1 MDLIRGMLPYFLD
14 LRFVLL
20 CFAGAV
26 AGLFVGAIPG
36 LSVTMAT
43 ALLVSL
49 TYTWSA
55 EDAMAAIMGVYV
67 VGVFSGAV
75 SAILVNIPGAPS
87 SVVTALDGYPLARR
101 GEARKA
107 LQYAAV
113 YSFIGS
119 VFGLLV
125 LGLLARPVTALAL
138 QFRPMDYFLLAL
150 FGLTAVG
157 SLSGKSFSRG
167 LVSALLG
174 VFLSLIGM
182 DGVVGTPRLTFG
194 IPALRAGIPVVPAL
208 VGLFGFAEVLALA
221 SGGEGESAYSG
232 LSRERVPLRT
242 LLGHWKESLLCCA
255 VGTLVGALPG
265 AGTPVA
271 SFLAYGTARRIVKK
285 PSRPFGEGAV
295 EGIVAS
301 ESANNA
307 CIGGALIPM
316 LTLGVPGDAVTAIIL
331 SVFTVHGLRP
341 GPTFL
346 TSDPSGFHSIMA
358 GGLLGCVFLLI
369 LGLLAAPRLSRLIRV
384 PRRILLPVVTVLCVI
399 GAYACSRRLFDV
411 GLMLFFGLLGFLLRL
426 RGYSAAPLTLGLVL
440 GGMMDDNFR
449 RALSLASTE
458 AHPLAAIFGRPIT
471 LILLALILAVLLA
484 GIPAFRR
491 RRTEGGA
498 ERQA

>member
-26 AGLFVGAIPG
+26 AGLFIGAIPG

-43 ALLVSL
+43 ALLVSV

-55 EDAMAAIMGVYV
+55 ADAMAAIMGVYV

-87 SVVTALDGYPLARR
+87 SVVTALDGYPLAQR

-107 LQYAAV
+107 LLYAAV

-125 LGLLARPVTALAL
+125 LGLLAKPVTALAL
-138 QFRPMDYFLLAL
+138 KFQPMDYFLLAL

-157 SLSGKSFSRG
+157 SLSAKSFSRG
-167 LVSALLG
+167 LAGALLG
-174 VFLSLIGM
+174 LFLSLIGM
-182 DGVVGTPRLTFG
+182 DSVVGTPRLTFG
-194 IPALRAGIPVVPAL
+194 IQHLKAGIPVVPAL
-208 VGLFGFAEVLALA
+208 VGLFGFAEVLFAA
-221 SGGEGESAYSG
+221 AGGTADAEFSELQKER
-232 LSRERVPLRT
+232 LSLRR
-242 LLGHWKESLLCCA
+242 LLGHWKHSMLYCA

-271 SFLAYGTARRIVKK
+271 SFLAYGTAKRIVKK

-316 LTLGVPGDAVTAIIL
+316 LTLGIPGDAVTAIIL
-331 SVFTVHGLRP
+331 AVFTVHGLRP

-346 TSDPSGFHSIMA
+346 TSDPSGFCSIMA
-358 GGLLGCVFLLI
+358 GGLLGCLFLLL

-399 GAYACSRRLFDV
+399 GAYACQRRLFDV
-411 GLMLFFGLLGFLLRL
+411 GLMLVFGLLGFLLRR
-426 RGYSAAPLTLGLVL
+426 RGCGAAPLTLGLVL

-449 RALSLASTE
+449 RALSLAST
-458 AHPLAAIFGRPIT
+458 APHPLAALFGRPIT
-471 LILLALILAVLLA
+471 LILLAMSLATVLA

-491 RRTEGGA
+491 RKGRPG
-498 ERQA
+498 R